1 MKIRLILFLVSI
13 IFCAHEPLFSQYRE
27 PQKISNLKILSWNI
41 FMLPYVSMFNGN
53 GQRAKRIVEELKHSD
68 YQLIVFQEAFSS
80 KCRKILATGL
90 KETYPYQYGPANKH
104 HLPMRTNSGLWVVSK
119 IPLQNRGEIAFK
131 ESEGFDK
138 VARKGAVL
146 FEGVFQQQRFQLVA
160 THLQADNPWQIRQ
173 KQLGEIRDK
182 LLLPNNIS
190 DIPQI
195 ICGDFNTDM
204 DDSRNYSNMLVTLD
218 ARNGDLSGD
227 VKTTYDEIDNT
238 LAKIAN
244 GRKRII
250 DYVLVRNERFVECIE
265 RTIHTF
271 VKPEATKK
279 QFLSDHYAIEA
290 EISFKPTAEAVMAQ
304 LEN

>member
-1 MKIRLILFLVSI
+1 MKIRLVLFLVSI
-13 IFCAHEPLFSQYRE
+13 IFCAHEPLFSQNRE
-27 PQKISNLKILSWNI
+27 PQAVSNLKILSWNI
-41 FMLPYVSMFNGN
+41 YMLPYISLFNGN
-53 GQRAKRIVEELKHSD
+53 GQRAKFIVEELKHSD

-80 KCRKILATGL
+80 KCRSILAKGL
-90 KETYPYQYGPANKH
+90 KENYPYQYGPANKNIV
-104 HLPMRTNSGLWVVSK
+104 PMRTNSGLWVVSK
-119 IPLQNRGEIAFK
+119 FPLQHIDEIVFK
-131 ESEGFDK
+131 ESIGFDK

-173 KQLGEIRDK
+173 KQCGEIRDK
-182 LLLPNNIS
+182 LLLPNNRA

-204 DDSRNYSNMLVTLD
+204 DDSRDYSNMLVTLD

-238 LAKIAN
+238 LAQIVN

-271 VKPEATKK
+271 VKPEAKK
-279 QFLSDHYAIEA
+279 KLFLSDHYAIEA
-290 EISFKPTAEAVMAQ
+290 QISFKPTTDAVIAQ